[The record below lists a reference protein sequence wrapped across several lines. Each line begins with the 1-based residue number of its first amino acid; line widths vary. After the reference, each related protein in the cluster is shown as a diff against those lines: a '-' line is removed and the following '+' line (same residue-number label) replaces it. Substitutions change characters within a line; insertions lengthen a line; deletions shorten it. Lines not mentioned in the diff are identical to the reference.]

1 MPPLDAGGVVME
13 PVSTADMGGLQG
25 IGEKREVREFAR
37 VIQRN
42 GSGGHFIP
50 KSGISLNA
58 AGTEPVSSGVTTL
71 AP

>member
-25 IGEKREVREFAR
+25 IGEKKKVRELAR
-37 VIQRN
+37 VTQRN
-42 GSGGHFIP
+42 GSDGHFIP

-58 AGTEPVSSGVTTL
+58 ETAEPVS
-71 AP
+71 